1 MTTSL
6 IQPPATTP
14 VSLTQAK
21 THLRCETSAE
31 DDYILDLISTAT
43 VFVEQTISRKLI
55 TQTWRQYVE
64 KIGCERTIVLE
75 VRPPQSIVEVTAY
88 DEAGTPTVLNV
99 QDYSLN
105 QYTSPPTVTLNV
117 TASTAMIELDVV
129 AGFGDTGADV
139 PGTLL
144 RAILVLV
151 GHWYE
156 FRGAIDVAEQPASIP
171 AGFQSLLAPYME
183 PKL

>member
-1 MTTSL
+1 MTTSH

-14 VSLTQAK
+14 VSLAQAK
-21 THLRCETSAE
+21 THLRVDTSVE
-31 DDYILDLISTAT
+31 DDYVSDLISTAT
-43 VFVEQTISRKLI
+43 IFVEQTISRKLI

-64 KIGCERTIVLE
+64 KLGSERTIALE
-75 VRPPQSIVEVTAY
+75 IRPPQSIVEITAY

-105 QYTSPPTVTLNV
+105 QYTSPPTVTLNI
-117 TASTAMIELDVV
+117 TTSTCMVELDVA

-156 FRGAIDVAEQPASIP
+156 FRGAIDVSEQPASIP

-183 PKL
+183 PRI